1 MVVYKKENTTDK
13 ITDVQGLDEPLFLLG
28 SILSILNSPADPSR
42 HSPICVCSN
51 APDPGPLVVLNL
63 LYLVLSPVHTYEAWS
78 VMWAQGENSFDNLL

>member
-28 SILSILNSPADPSR
+28 SILSIPNSPADPSG

-51 APDPGPLVVLNL
+51 ASDPGPLVVLNL
-63 LYLVLSPVHTYEAWS
+63 LYLVLSPVRTQEVWS
-78 VMWAQGENSFDNLL
+78 VMWVQKENIFDNLL